1 MTLFARVVFIVLVG
15 ATFSAFFAAQRL
27 KGAPPV
33 VRVTKMTK
41 FFSPNG
47 DGVRDRNDIHV
58 SVKQRD
64 DVTVSVVDRD
74 GGEVRRL
81 VSNVPAR
88 PFRPLDVSWDGRT
101 DEGGVAP
108 DGSYR
113 LRIALRREGRSVTVQ
128 RQMIVDTTPPK
139 PVVVRRPPS
148 AARGASFAMIVRRAG
163 RRRVSPLQDDGFA
176 RAAHRLQ
183 PPARGGELPGAAR
196 DPPRVLDTGEPA
208 RARHVHGRRI
218 GHRPRGQRRRLG
230 VAAAAAR

>member
-15 ATFSAFFAAQRL
+15 ATFLAFFAAQRL

-88 PFRPLDVSWDGRT
+88 PFRPLDVAGT
-101 DEGGVAP
+101 GAP
-108 DGSYR
+108 TRAASHPTGA
-113 LRIALRREGRSVTVQ
+113 IACASRC
-128 RQMIVDTTPPK
+128 
-139 PVVVRRPPS
+139 
-148 AARGASFAMIVRRAG
+148 AARGAR
-163 RRRVSPLQDDGFA
+163 
-176 RAAHRLQ
+176 
-183 PPARGGELPGAAR
+183 
-196 DPPRVLDTGEPA
+196 
-208 RARHVHGRRI
+208 
-218 GHRPRGQRRRLG
+218 
-230 VAAAAAR
+230 

>member
-15 ATFSAFFAAQRL
+15 ATFAAFFAAQRL

-81 VSNVPAR
+81 VSNVPAQ
-88 PFRPLDVSWDGRT
+88 PFRPLDVELGR
-101 DEGGVAP
+101 AH
-108 DGSYR
+108 
-113 LRIALRREGRSVTVQ
+113 RRRRRRTGRAATACAS
-128 RQMIVDTTPPK
+128 RC
-139 PVVVRRPPS
+139 
-148 AARGASFAMIVRRAG
+148 AARGARSRC
-163 RRRVSPLQDDGFA
+163 SA
-176 RAAHRLQ
+176 R
-183 PPARGGELPGAAR
+183 
-196 DPPRVLDTGEPA
+196 
-208 RARHVHGRRI
+208 
-218 GHRPRGQRRRLG
+218 
-230 VAAAAAR
+230 